1 MSSGEKG
8 KKANN
13 WEFCVMVLKAQSE
26 RKIAKIGYKISE
38 GCDQT
43 LKKKKIVCLLA
54 VAGRMK

>member
-1 MSSGEKG
+1 
-8 KKANN
+8 
-13 WEFCVMVLKAQSE
+13 MVLKAQSE